1 MSNSDPILVTGA
13 AGQLGGIGGRIVQHM
28 CDAQVRVR
36 ALVRR
41 DDERAEHLRCL
52 GAEVVVADLTE
63 PEQVVAALNGCKR
76 VYFGMG
82 VSPAYLEATLVIAA
96 AAREIK
102 DFEILVNMSQMTVSE
117 IDLRHMT
124 ESPQQRLH
132 WLCEQALNWSGL
144 PVVNLRPT
152 VFQQNFLFWSWAAE
166 SIAKSNTIRLP
177 FGQGRSS
184 PIAARD
190 VAEVTVEILLHPGK
204 YVGQEIELT
213 GPRSADLQGLAQE
226 YTAALGRPVRY
237 ENVPID
243 EWRDGELRQRG
254 LPEHVR
260 AHILTMAKLHAAGR
274 YDRLTDSVAAIL
286 GRPATSLTET
296 LVEEADRFKASM
308 SPSSAMVFPPTT

>member
-1 MSNSDPILVTGA
+1 
-13 AGQLGGIGGRIVQHM
+13 
-28 CDAQVRVR
+28 
-36 ALVRR
+36 
-41 DDERAEHLRCL
+41 
-52 GAEVVVADLTE
+52 
-63 PEQVVAALNGCKR
+63 
-76 VYFGMG
+76 
-82 VSPAYLEATLVIAA
+82 
-96 AAREIK
+96 
-102 DFEILVNMSQMTVSE
+102 
-117 IDLRHMT
+117 
-124 ESPQQRLH
+124 
-132 WLCEQALNWSGL
+132 
-144 PVVNLRPT
+144 
-152 VFQQNFLFWSWAAE
+152 
-166 SIAKSNTIRLP
+166 
-177 FGQGRSS
+177 
-184 PIAARD
+184 